1 MPMRLVTRVL
11 ASALALG
18 LLGDWLLQGG
28 GFALN
33 VFVGIAAL
41 MVSATLLART
51 EGQGMPPWV
60 PALMLVPPLVAFGL
74 VWRAAPA
81 LSAANLAALAA
92 VLSLPVLGTGGVR
105 LSVARLTDYAAG
117 LVVTG
122 ARTLVGPLHFVSSK
136 VPWDEALEGLR
147 RRRATS
153 VLVGVLLAMPLLV
166 VFSALFASA
175 DAGFERAL
183 QSVFDID
190 FDSLISHGFRTAF
203 IGWLSAGY
211 LMAAITGAG
220 AWSEEWGE
228 PVRPRLG
235 VLELGIPLG
244 ALTLLFTTFV
254 AMQAGYV
261 FGGDELVQS
270 SEGLGYAE
278 YARRGFFEL
287 VTVAVLV
294 LPVLLGANWLT
305 DRTDPISCKVVR
317 GLSGAL
323 LIPLAMIMGSAL
335 HRMALYVDAYGL
347 TQDRI
352 YATAVLV
359 WAGVALAWLGVTVLR
374 SKAERFA
381 FGAMVSALAVL
392 GALNV
397 VNPDAIVVRVNLAR
411 AESGQELDVSY
422 LATLSADAAPALA
435 SLLTSD
441 APPSVLSPTDSCFLR
456 EELQSLWGDEDARD
470 WRSWNVGLRRAL
482 RALESLE
489 LEGAE
494 HSCG

>member
-1 MPMRLVTRVL
+1 MPMRLVARVL
-11 ASALALG
+11 AAALALG
-18 LLGDWLLQGG
+18 LFGDWLLEGG

-33 VFVGIAAL
+33 VFVGIVAL
-41 MVSATLLART
+41 MVSAMLLVRS
-51 EGQGMPPWV
+51 EGQAMSRTV

-105 LSVARLTDYAAG
+105 LSGAKLTDYAVG
-117 LVVTG
+117 LAVTA
-122 ARTLVGPLHFVSSK
+122 ARTVFGPLHFVSSK

-147 RRRATS
+147 RRRGTS
-153 VLVGVLLAMPLLV
+153 VLVGLLLAVPLLV
-166 VFSALFASA
+166 IFSALFASA

-190 FDSLISHGFRTAF
+190 FDSLLSHGFRTAF
-203 IGWLSAGY
+203 VGWLSAGY
-211 LMAAITGAG
+211 LMAALTGAG
-220 AWSEEWGE
+220 FESWKE
-228 PVRPRLG
+228 PERPRLG

-244 ALTLLFTTFV
+244 ALTLLFMTFV
-254 AMQAGYV
+254 TMQAGYV
-261 FGGDELVQS
+261 FGGEELIQS

-287 VTVAVLV
+287 VAVSVLV

-335 HRMALYVDAYGL
+335 PRMGLYVDAYGL

-359 WAGVALAWLGVTVLR
+359 WAFVVLAWLGVTVLR
-374 SKAERFA
+374 SRPERFA

-397 VNPDAIVVRVNLAR
+397 VNPDAVVVRVNLAR
-411 AESGQELDVSY
+411 AESGQELDVAY

-435 SLLTSD
+435 SLLESD
-441 APPSVLSPTDSCFLR
+441 APSVLSATDACFLR
-456 EELQSLWGDEDARD
+456 EELEGLWVNDEAGD
-470 WRSWNVGLRRAL
+470 WRSWNVGVRRAG

-489 LEGAE
+489 VQGAGD
-494 HSCG
+494 SCG

>member
-1 MPMRLVTRVL
+1 MPMRLVARVL
-11 ASALALG
+11 GSALALG
-18 LLGDWLLQGG
+18 LLGDWLLEAG

-41 MVSATLLART
+41 MVSATLLVRS
-51 EGQGMPPWV
+51 EDQGVPPSV
-60 PALMLVPPLVAFGL
+60 PVLMLAPPLVAFGL

-81 LSAANLAALAA
+81 LGAANLAALAA
-92 VLSLPVLGTGGVR
+92 VLSLPVLQRADVR

-117 LVVTG
+117 LAVTAG
-122 ARTLVGPLHFVSSK
+122 RTLFGPLHFVSAK
-136 VPWDEALEGLR
+136 VPWDEALEELR

-153 VLVGVLLAMPLLV
+153 VLVGLLLAVPLLV
-166 VFSALFASA
+166 IFSALFASA
-175 DAGFERAL
+175 DARFERAL
-183 QSVFDID
+183 QSIFDID
-190 FDSLISHGFRTAF
+190 FDSLVSHGFRTAF
-203 IGWLSAGY
+203 VGWLSAGY
-211 LMAAITGAG
+211 LMAALTGAG
-220 AWSEEWGE
+220 SESWHE
-228 PVRPRLG
+228 PERPRLR

-244 ALTLLFTTFV
+244 ALTLLFTAFV

-261 FGGDELVQS
+261 FGGEELVQS

-323 LIPLAMIMGSAL
+323 LLPVAMIMGSAL

-347 TQDRI
+347 TQSRV

-359 WAGVALAWLGVTVLR
+359 WSVAALAWLGVTVLR
-374 SKAERFA
+374 SRGERFA
-381 FGAMVSALAVL
+381 FGAMVSALGVL

-397 VNPDAIVVRVNLAR
+397 VNPDAVVVRVNLAR

-435 SLLTSD
+435 SLLASEV
-441 APPSVLSPTDSCFLR
+441 APSVLSTTDACFLR
-456 EELQSLWGDEDARD
+456 QELQRLWGEEEARD
-470 WRSWNVGLRRAL
+470 WRSWNVGRERAG
-482 RALESLE
+482 RAVESLE
-489 LEGAE
+489 LRGAQD
-494 HSCG
+494 SCG